1 MCFSSKSRAPQPQPI
16 PIQPTMSR
24 TNVGLE
30 ADPLPSAKKEVD
42 PDDVASVEYGTARK
56 KQSPA
61 LGKKKG
67 AAALKVPLAGGTGT
81 GGSPTV

>member
-1 MCFSSKSRAPQPQPI
+1 MCFGSRRSAPQPMPI

-30 ADPLPSAKKEVD
+30 ADPLPKAQEPID

-81 GGSPTV
+81 GGSPNK